1 MQLLVEK
8 RRRRAAQDAGTGL
21 SDAEALSLLTRVV
34 EAQGA
39 IMASGPGPSDVL
51 AALTLH
57 AQELTGA
64 GGAVLEIRDGDAMV
78 YWFASGMA
86 EAQLGLRIP
95 VAGSL
100 SGLSMERGCLL
111 RCDDSEQDARVD
123 RDACRRVGLR
133 SMVVVPL
140 QFGDQPVGVLKV
152 ASREPH
158 CFGPAETLALEHLAT
173 LAGASLH
180 RAVEA
185 SRREAE
191 VAAGAGNRADR
202 DSGDEA
208 ARRRLTRLLRD
219 GRLRVARQ
227 PIVRMTDGT
236 VVGWEALARFPEE
249 YGLPTDTWFRDAAR
263 CGRSVELELA
273 ALRAALADPLP
284 AGDAYLSLN
293 VSPEVACSDAL
304 DQVLGDVDPA
314 RIVLE
319 ITEHTAVEDYPRLAA
334 RLSALQAR
342 GFRIAVDDT
351 GAGFSSL
358 RHVLTL
364 APDIIKLDMSLV
376 RGVDLRPRLQSLIAA
391 LCTFAEGTQATLVAE
406 GVETDAESRTLRRIG
421 VACGQGYFIG
431 APQLT

>member
-1 MQLLVEK
+1 MQFLVDK
-8 RRRRAAQDAGTGL
+8 RRRRAAPGADAL
-21 SDAEALSLLTRVV
+21 SDAEALALLTRVV

-51 AALTLH
+51 AALTVY

-64 GGAVLEIRDGDAMV
+64 EGAVLEIRDGDAMV

-86 EAQLGLRIP
+86 EARLGLRIP

-100 SGLSMERGCLL
+100 SGLSMERGCVL
-111 RCDDSEQDARVD
+111 RCDDSEEDARVD

-140 QFGDQPVGVLKV
+140 QFRDQPVGVLKV
-152 ASREPH
+152 ASCEPH
-158 CFGPAETLALEHLAT
+158 RFGPAETLALEHLAT

-185 SRREAE
+185 SRQEAE
-191 VAAGAGNRADR
+191 VAGRAGADADR
-202 DSGDEA
+202 DSGDA
-208 ARRRLTRLLRD
+208 AAQRRLTEVLGE

-227 PIVRMTDGT
+227 PIVRLADRT

-263 CGRSVELELA
+263 CGRSVDLELV
-273 ALRAALADPLP
+273 ALRAALRDPLP
-284 AGDAYLSLN
+284 AGGAYLSLN

-304 DQVLGDVDPA
+304 DDVLGDVDPA

-319 ITEHTAVEDYPRLAA
+319 ITEHTAVEDYSRLAA
-334 RLSALQAR
+334 RLSAFQAR

-376 RGVDLRPRLQSLIAA
+376 RGVDRHPRLQSLIAA

-406 GVETDAESRTLRRIG
+406 GVETDAELRMLQQIG

-431 APQLT
+431 APQLA